1 MHQYMTAIGFTDIE
15 SRKDLHTIL
24 DEAEEA
30 PNYHE
35 LLLRE
40 RDLDF
45 CEYRKE
51 YAPGMGIAIFGD
63 MDTNECFK
71 KQYYFPYF
79 IGSGITSYAEVTMER
94 RMDRDS
100 YVGICEDTKLE
111 INLIFQL
118 QNTLDYLREQS
129 RSKEPVICKSVTLAG
144 LCNEGMILLPLMK
157 SKQQE
162 KEQKQESHDRSILM
176 SAAKAG
182 DPEAMESLTMNDID
196 TYTRVSRRLVSEDV
210 FSIVDTYI
218 MPCGIECDQYSILGT
233 ILDIGQ
239 VVNDYTEEP
248 VYILRLDVN
257 ELQFDVCVPANRI
270 VGEPEVGR
278 RFKGDIWLQ
287 GWAKF

>member
-1 MHQYMTAIGFTDIE
+1 MHRYLTAIGFTEIE
-15 SRKDLHTIL
+15 SRKELYTIL
-24 DEAEEA
+24 EEAEES

-35 LLLRE
+35 LLLKE
-40 RDLDF
+40 RDLDL

-51 YAPGMGIAIFGD
+51 YAPGMGITIFGD
-63 MDTNECFK
+63 MDINECFK

-79 IGSGITSYAEVTMER
+79 IGSGVTSYADVTMER

-111 INLIFQL
+111 INLIFHL
-118 QNTLDYLREQS
+118 QNTLDYMREQS
-129 RSKEPVICKSVTLAG
+129 RAGGPVICKSVTLSG
-144 LCNEGMILLPLMK
+144 LCNEGTILLPLMK
-157 SKQQE
+157 SEQQE

-196 TYTRVSRRLVSEDV
+196 TYSRVSRRLISEDV

-218 MPCGIECDQYSILGT
+218 MPSGIECDQYSILGT

-239 VVNDYTEEP
+239 VINDYTQEP

-257 ELQFDVCVPANRI
+257 ELQFDVCVPVSRV